1 MHLFLW
7 TLRLLTEKKRWGYK
21 GFWCTDRGWDHI
33 WCLRHS
39 SAQRLVA
46 LIKLSHAL
54 TYGRIVWKWFMIVS
68 SVYQS
73 VAIACSKATTRTW
86 WCLWTCIWRRLCV
99 SSIVLFSVYIY
110 SFIFSFISVT
120 YHCCCC
126 LSPYS
131 YWHVDAHLFA
141 AYHAW
146 RASSS
151 SHKIG

>member
-1 MHLFLW
+1 LASSFADIITQMSQDVSPVNGFWCLDFFIFFLNAFVSVDSEIAHW
-7 TLRLLTEKKRWGYK
+7 KKRWGYK
-21 GFWCTDRGWDHI
+21 GFWRDHI

-39 SAQRLVA
+39 SAQHLVA

-73 VAIACSKATTRTW
+73 MAIACSKATTRT
-86 WCLWTCIWRRLCV
+86 
-99 SSIVLFSVYIY
+99 
-110 SFIFSFISVT
+110 FIFS
-120 YHCCCC
+120 CCCYC